1 MIWTNKEIEYLKEHI
16 GTYKITTIAS
26 NINRSYDS
34 VVAKLHRLGLSSN
47 TKMYTGLLTLGELS
61 NILKVDRNTVKNW
74 AENYGLPSIKRTT
87 RRLKNFYFIDPTDFW
102 LWSEKNKEKVQ
113 FSNIDPQI
121 LLPEPD
127 WVDTERRKEKD
138 SQILKKRSYKTWT
151 TKEDI
156 ILVDL
161 RHQGLSYKKIGELME
176 RSPDSV
182 AHRYKRL
189 HNNNL

>member
-1 MIWTNKEIEYLKEHI
+1 MDWTNEEIDYLKENI
-16 GTYKITTIAS
+16 GTYKITTIAN

-47 TKMYTGLLTLGELS
+47 TKMYTGLLTIGELS
-61 NILKVDRNTVKNW
+61 KLLKVDRNTVKNW
-74 AENYGLPSIKRTT
+74 TENYALPYKQRTT
-87 RRLKNFYFIDPTDFW
+87 RKLKHFYFIDPIDFW
-102 LWSEKNKEKVQ
+102 TWSEKNKDKVQ

-121 LLPEPD
+121 ILPEPD
-127 WVDTERRKEKD
+127 WVEAERKIEKD
-138 SQILKKRSYKTWT
+138 SQITKKRSYKPWT

-161 RHQGLSYKKIGELME
+161 RLQGFSYKKIGELME

-189 HNNNL
+189 HNQNL